1 MTTPLEFMMM
11 RPTQGARID
20 PQSNEF
26 GDVRV
31 GSNGKAKAHYGWD
44 LFARIGTPA
53 RAIANGTLTY
63 RNDPGGY
70 GEQLILKFGYLGT
83 TYYAQYAHLSK
94 EISKAS
100 VQVSE
105 GEIIGYT
112 GNSGNAKSKH
122 LGDMHLHFEI
132 RYKDPVPKG
141 SKFEFRKDPQE
152 ILGRYPF
159 LHSKDN
165 ATEIFF
171 KAVDFLSQ

>member
-1 MTTPLEFMMM
+1 MTTPLELMMM
-11 RPTQGARID
+11 RPTQGARIA
-20 PQSNEF
+20 PHSNEF
-26 GDVRV
+26 GEVRV
-31 GSNGKAKAHYGWD
+31 GRDGRAKAHHGWD
-44 LFARIGTPA
+44 LFARIGTPV
-53 RAIANGTLTY
+53 RAIASGTLTY

-70 GEQLILKFGYLGT
+70 GEQLILEFVHLGT

-94 EISKAS
+94 VISKKP

-105 GEIIGYT
+105 GEVIGHT

-132 RYKDPVPKG
+132 RKLYPVPKG

-152 ILGRYPF
+152 ILGSYPF

-171 KAVDFLSQ
+171 KAVDFVSQ